1 MNKKS
6 VYFLVKLCL
15 YFISHL
21 FDLHMPEFL
30 PLTDLRERER
40 GCVCV
45 CVWGGGSSPVWLVVL
60 TKTKEDDDDGVKNCE
75 KNIVQIFV

>member
-21 FDLHMPEFL
+21 FDLDMPDRSE
-30 PLTDLRERER
+30 RERER

-45 CVWGGGSSPVWLVVL
+45 CVWGGVV
-60 TKTKEDDDDGVKNCE
+60 TSVAGCIDKN
-75 KNIVQIFV
+75 QRG

>member
-40 GCVCV
+40 GGVCV
-45 CVWGGGSSPVWLVVL
+45 CVWGGSSPVWLVVL

-75 KNIVQIFV
+75 KNIVQISV

>member
-21 FDLHMPEFL
+21 FDLDMPEFL

-40 GCVCV
+40 VCV
-45 CVWGGGSSPVWLVVL
+45 FGGGRHQCGWLY
-60 TKTKEDDDDGVKNCE
+60 
-75 KNIVQIFV
+75 